1 MSELKTWVCCLV
13 LGQTT
18 SMGAVAQSTPAADPV
33 ADTKFASTGLE
44 EITVTAQRRSQLIN
58 SVGMSLA
65 AFSGDQLKVQGV
77 DNIADLPKVVPG
89 LTVQQTP
96 FGAPAYSLRGVGFYE
111 SSLVAPPAVAVTLDE
126 VGTPNSPLTS
136 PA

>member
-18 SMGAVAQSTPAADPV
+18 SMGAVAQSTPAADPA

-65 AFSGDQLKVQGV
+65 AFSGDQLKLQGV
-77 DNIADLPKVVPG
+77 DSITDLPKVVPG

-96 FGAPAYSLRGVGFYE
+96 FGAPA
-111 SSLVAPPAVAVTLDE
+111 
-126 VGTPNSPLTS
+126 
-136 PA
+136 